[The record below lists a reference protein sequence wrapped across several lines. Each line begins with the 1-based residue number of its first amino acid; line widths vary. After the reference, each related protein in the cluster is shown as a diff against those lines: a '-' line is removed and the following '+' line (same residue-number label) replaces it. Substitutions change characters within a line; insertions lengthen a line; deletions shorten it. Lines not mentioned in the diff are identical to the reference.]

1 MKGISDGTGY
11 DTEEDRSYGDV
22 AADYGRA
29 AAQGLTFGFADE
41 IEAGVRAALDSDADY
56 ADVVAEVRNQI
67 NDFRDRNPGAA
78 FGVEIAGSVLPVIA
92 AQFIPGLGQSA
103 TAGRIVQLASGISKI
118 KSPVAKAA
126 LISGG
131 QGALYGAGTGEGGIA
146 ERAKSAAIAGS
157 LSAVGGAG
165 MQKVA
170 PHITAKAKELLK
182 RGVPLTPGQAV
193 RGSGVIG
200 TTLAT
205 LEEKAASTLPFVG
218 DAIKG
223 AFDRTRSAFNRAS
236 FDEALAPIA
245 IRAPKAGEGRAL
257 IAFGEKQINKAYD
270 DVLRNM
276 KITEQMPLF
285 DGVFK
290 VVERANKDI
299 RDDILDRAEKLI
311 FDRFD
316 DAGGVLAGRALKE
329 VQSRLR
335 KDLTR
340 LRRAGFSDETQ
351 ARKADAIEDI
361 LAVFS
366 HQLAKQNPKL
376 AKRLNDVDKAYGNFE
391 IVRNASIRRKLD
403 ETFTPGDLLAETAR
417 ADPTKRKS
425 QFSRGAARMQQGAQ
439 TAQDVI
445 GRTIPDSGTAGRM
458 EATKLLTGGG
468 MGFGTWAEPTVG
480 VPLIAGGASA
490 YSPLGVKIT
499 RPAVGLAG
507 TAMKQAVP
515 VTSALIAQ
523 SDAPEDYRQR
533 LARALSS
540 R

>member
-1 MKGISDGTGY
+1 M
-11 DTEEDRSYGDV
+11 
-22 AADYGRA
+22 
-29 AAQGLTFGFADE
+29 
-41 IEAGVRAALDSDADY
+41 
-56 ADVVAEVRNQI
+56 
-67 NDFRDRNPGAA
+67 
-78 FGVEIAGSVLPVIA
+78 
-92 AQFIPGLGQSA
+92 
-103 TAGRIVQLASGISKI
+103 
-118 KSPVAKAA
+118 
-126 LISGG
+126 
-131 QGALYGAGTGEGGIA
+131 
-146 ERAKSAAIAGS
+146 
-157 LSAVGGAG
+157 
-165 MQKVA
+165 
-170 PHITAKAKELLK
+170 
-182 RGVPLTPGQAV
+182 
-193 RGSGVIG
+193 
-200 TTLAT
+200 
-205 LEEKAASTLPFVG
+205 G

-236 FDEALAPIA
+236 FDEAFAPIA
-245 IRAPKAGEGRAL
+245 IRAPKGGEGRAL
-257 IAFGEKQINKAYD
+257 IAFGEKQIGKAYD
-270 DVLRNM
+270 DVLKNM

-290 VVERANKDI
+290 VVENASKDI
-299 RDDILDRAEKLI
+299 RDDILDRADKLI

-340 LRRAGFSDETQ
+340 LRRAGFNDETQ

-403 ETFTPGDLLAETAR
+403 ETFTPGDLLAETAK

-425 QFSRGAARMQQGAQ
+425 QFSRGAARMQEGAQ

-458 EATKLLTGGG
+458 EATKILTGGG

-490 YSPLGVKIT
+490 YSPLGVRVA

-507 TAMKQAVP
+507 TAMRQAVP
-515 VTSALIAQ
+515 VTSALITQ
-523 SDAPEDYRQR
+523 SDVPEDYRQR